1 MITRFCVGMLTP
13 AIRAT
18 VVTPQKS
25 RITATRN
32 NSVTWVVERR
42 ALYEDSPARQPLRKI
57 HASANL
63 LYQIRYLD
71 LNSVQDPIDLP
82 GHFRH
87 ISHAVHRMQQALGLI
102 IRQDRRGLLPVGDQ
116 TGLHGLRVVV
126 GAPGELGAAA
136 LVADPI
142 LLRPG
147 ELVVVAR
154 AAFGAGETTRN
165 PLDQRRV

>member
-18 VVTPQKS
+18 VVTPQYS

-42 ALYEDSPARQPLRKI
+42 ALYEDSLARQPLRKI
-57 HASANL
+57 HASAIL

-71 LNSVQDPIDLP
+71 LNAGQNPINLP

-87 ISHAVHRMQQALGLI
+87 VSHAVHGMQQALGLV
-102 IRQDRRGLLPVGDQ
+102 IRQNRRGLLAVGDQ
-116 TGLHGLRVVV
+116 AGLDGLRIVVCP
-126 GAPGELGAAA
+126 AHELGAAA
-136 LVADPI
+136 LVADPV

-147 ELVVVAR
+147 AVVW
-154 AAFGAGETTRN
+154 
-165 PLDQRRV
+165 

>member
-18 VVTPQKS
+18 VLTPQYS

-32 NSVTWVVERR
+32 SSVTWVVERR

-63 LYQIRYLD
+63 LYRIRYLD
-71 LNSVQDPIDLP
+71 LNTAQHPINLS

-87 ISHAVHRMQQALGLI
+87 SSHAVHRMEHSLGPVVG
-102 IRQDRRGLLPVGDQ
+102 QDRRRLLVIGHQP
-116 TGLHGLRVVV
+116 GLHGLGVVV
-126 GAPGELGAAA
+126 GAPGELGA
-136 LVADPI
+136 
-142 LLRPG
+142 
-147 ELVVVAR
+147 
-154 AAFGAGETTRN
+154 
-165 PLDQRRV
+165 